1 MYRSDCLLKEN
12 NTIAWPT
19 WPQYGEEEKEAVKRV
34 IDSNQLFAAD
44 RVREFEDNFKSYTGT
59 SFAKG
64 VGNAT
69 QGLHLAMA
77 ALDIGIGD
85 EVIVT
90 PYTFIASA
98 SSILMQNAVPVF
110 CDCDPQTRTLSA
122 EKIAR
127 HLSHRTRAIV
137 VVHMFGYPADMDPI
151 MELAQ
156 KHGLSV
162 IEDASHAYGAEYK
175 GRRCG
180 GIGDVGV
187 FSMHQRKSL
196 SAGDGGV
203 VTTND
208 PEIDEKIYRLRSFG
222 HKQLSY
228 NYRMTEFAGALGLIQ
243 LRKLD
248 THNQVRQDNAELL
261 ERLLEDIEGLDVI
274 KPLPCAKSVYY
285 RVLLHFDREKFNC
298 DLEEFSSQVQ
308 DSGVPLEMTWKLLHK
323 HPHFNPEKVPARGL
337 PWEWSTYDGVMKG
350 KKYNSLSFPIIENL
364 CDNHLLELCV
374 HPPVSEGEIAFA
386 VRTIAKAAEKFSK

>member
-1 MYRSDCLLKEN
+1 MHSSNCVLKEKK
-12 NTIAWPT
+12 TISWPS
-19 WPQYGEEEKEAVKRV
+19 WPQYGNDERKVVEKV
-34 IDSNQLFAAD
+34 IGSNQLFAAD
-44 RVREFEDNFKSYTGT
+44 RVKEFEENFQRYTGT
-59 SFAKG
+59 DFAKG

-69 QGLHLAMA
+69 QGLHLALA
-77 ALDIGIGD
+77 SLDIGVGD

-110 CDCDPQTRTLSA
+110 CDCDSQTRTLSA
-122 EKIAR
+122 EKIAA
-127 HLSHRTRAIV
+127 HISHRTRAIV
-137 VVHMFGYPADMDPI
+137 IVHMFGYPADMDPI

-180 GIGDVGV
+180 SIGDIGV
-187 FSMHQRKSL
+187 FSMHQRKAL

-203 VTTND
+203 VTTNA

-261 ERLLEDIEGLDVI
+261 ERLLEDVEGLDVI

-285 RVLLHFDREKFNC
+285 RVLLHFDPEKFNC
-298 DLEEFSSQVQ
+298 SLGEFSSQVQ
-308 DSGVPLEMTWKLLHK
+308 ESGVPLEMTWKLLHK

-337 PWEWSTYDGVMKG
+337 PWEWSMYDGVMKG
-350 KKYNSLSFPIIENL
+350 KKYDSLSFPVIESL

-374 HPPVSEGEIAFA
+374 HPPVSKREIAFA

>member
-1 MYRSDCLLKEN
+1 MHCRDCILTEKK
-12 NTIAWPT
+12 TISWPS
-19 WPQYGEEEKEAVKRV
+19 WPQYGNDERKVVEKV
-34 IDSNQLFAAD
+34 IGSNQLFAAD
-44 RVREFEDNFKSYTGT
+44 RVKEFEENFQRYTGT
-59 SFAKG
+59 NFAKG

-69 QGLHLAMA
+69 QGLHLALA
-77 ALDIGIGD
+77 SLDIGVGD

-110 CDCDPQTRTLSA
+110 CDCDPHTRALSA
-122 EKIAR
+122 EKIAA
-127 HLSHRTRAIV
+127 HISDRTRAIV

-151 MELAQ
+151 LELAQ
-156 KHGLSV
+156 KHGLCV

-180 GIGDVGV
+180 GIGDIGV

-208 PEIDEKIYRLRSFG
+208 PEINEKIYRLRSFG

-243 LRKLD
+243 LGKLD
-248 THNQVRQDNAELL
+248 SHNRVRQDNAELL
-261 ERLLEDIEGLDVI
+261 DRLLEEVDGLGVI
-274 KPLPCAKSVYY
+274 KPLGCATSVYY
-285 RVLLHFDREKFNC
+285 RVLLHFDPEKFNC
-298 DLEEFSSQVQ
+298 SLGEFSSHVQ
-308 DSGVPLEMTWKLLHK
+308 ESGVPLEMTWKLLHK

-337 PWEWSTYDGVMKG
+337 PWEWSMYDGVMKG
-350 KKYNSLSFPIIENL
+350 KKYDSLSFPVIENL

-374 HPPVSEGEIAFA
+374 HPPVSEREIAFA
-386 VRTIAKAAEKFSK
+386 VQTIANAAEKFSK